1 MVKQGPLS
9 EVHAAAG
16 GSFAEVAGWR
26 VPARFGD
33 ARGEYERVRKAAG
46 LVDLSHQGKVR
57 VAGGDRTDFL
67 HRMLSADVK
76 GLGAG
81 RGCKA
86 FLLNAK
92 GHVVAYFSLY
102 GLGDA
107 FLAEAEPAVA
117 PAMMEMLERY
127 VVADDVALEDVS
139 EVWGLLSVQG
149 PAAPAVLADL
159 LGGEVLP
166 PWEPLQHAE
175 RVVAGG
181 FVRVV
186 SNSRTGET
194 GYDLWVAAER
204 AAALWGAVTEAGRRH
219 GLRPVGMEALDVLR
233 LEAGLA
239 WAADVGGDVLAME
252 TGLDHAISLTK
263 GCYIGQEFVIRVAHR
278 GHVNRRLCGLV
289 VNGDRAPAAGDKVLA
304 GDKEAGRITSA
315 AISPVLGRPI
325 ALGYVRREHT
335 EPGSKVT
342 VRAGD
347 AALEAEVVALP
358 FLKTVRTFEGSDVR
372 KS

>member
-1 MVKQGPLS
+1 MAKQGPLS

-26 VPARFGD
+26 VPAHYGD
-33 ARGEYERVRKAAG
+33 GRREYEAVRKAAG
-46 LVDLSHQGKVR
+46 LLDLSHQGKIR
-57 VAGGDRTDFL
+57 VTGDDRTDFL

-76 GLGAG
+76 GLGTG
-81 RGCKA
+81 QGCRA

-92 GHVVAYFSLY
+92 GHVVAYLSLY
-102 GLGDA
+102 ALEDA
-107 FLAEAEPAVA
+107 FLAEADPAMA
-117 PAMMEMLERY
+117 TAMMEMLERY
-127 VVADDVALEDVS
+127 IIADDVTVEDAS
-139 EVWGLLSVQG
+139 EAYGLLSVQG

-159 LGGEVLP
+159 LGGEALP
-166 PWEPLQHAE
+166 SWEPLQHAE

-181 FVRVV
+181 PVRVV
-186 SNSRTGET
+186 SNGRTGEP

-204 AAALWGAVTEAGRRH
+204 VAALWEAVTKAGRGH
-219 GLRPVGMEALDVLR
+219 GLRPVGLEALDVLR

-252 TGLDHAISLTK
+252 TGLEHAISFTK

-278 GHVNRRLCGLV
+278 GHVNRKLCALV

-315 AISPVLGRPI
+315 AISPALGRPI

-358 FLKTVRTFEGSDVR
+358 FLKSVR
-372 KS
+372 